1 MLLSY
6 ASAAVALSLYGI
18 LRLLESWSH
27 DPREPPLVN
36 HAIPFLGPI
45 IEMLR
50 HKTRFYIRM
59 KRKHNLP
66 IYTLRVP
73 GSRIYVVNSV
83 PLTSAV
89 QKQYRTLSWIPL
101 LGHAIS
107 WISGTSQAVNEVMA
121 RDMTTEAGFLLGIN
135 KISSPA
141 LAPGPS
147 LDAMNAAAIRAFAAA
162 VDLLA
167 TQDPVQVSFL
177 PWVRSQILLGT
188 TDAIY
193 GPHNPFRDPTV
204 AEAWNSNSNFRPG
217 IPNLGPKALPSFLTS
232 RSIQAREHVVQA
244 LMSYFQAGH
253 HKTGSEMLRA
263 RYAYIV
269 HRHGIHDVADLARL
283 ELSGAFASIE
293 NTVPTTF
300 WFLCRL
306 FSDPLVLEDCRR
318 ELAPLVQTRNRV
330 SYMDIDSVKSS
341 CPILQSTLHETIRY
355 HSVVMS
361 ARKVTEDQVL
371 DKYLLKK
378 GSTLLISATVP
389 HFDPEAW
396 GSDVAQF
403 KHTRFL
409 QQGRVT
415 TGKGSQ
421 RMAFRGFGGG
431 YHLCPGRHFSVTEML
446 SLAAMLILRFDVTPV
461 TGTWD
466 VLLDSDYVSS
476 DGTAAPVPV
485 HDFPVIFSPR
495 SHGNWEL
502 FVSGSGK
509 QMELLAE

>member
-1 MLLSY
+1 
-6 ASAAVALSLYGI
+6 ASFYYCDNITPYVLATALALSFYGI

-50 HKTRFYIRM
+50 HKTRFYLRM
-59 KRKHNLP
+59 KRNHNLP
-66 IYTLRVP
+66 MYTLRVP

-83 PLTSAV
+83 PLISAV
-89 QKQYRTLSWIPL
+89 QKQYRTLSWITL
-101 LGHAIS
+101 LGHAIR
-107 WISGTSQAVNEVMA
+107 WIFGTSQAVDEVMA

-135 KISSPA
+135 KASFPA

-147 LDAMNAAAIRAFAAA
+147 LDAMNTAASQAFAAA
-162 VDLLA
+162 
-167 TQDPVQVSFL
+167 VSFL

-193 GPHNPFRDPTV
+193 GPQNPFRDPSV
-204 AEAWNSNSNFRPG
+204 AEAWNNFRPG
-217 IPNLGPKALPSFLTS
+217 IRNLGPKALPSFLTS
-232 RSIQAREHVVQA
+232 RSIRAREHVVQA
-244 LMSYFQAGH
+244 LMNYFQAGH
-253 HKTGSEMLRA
+253 HQTGSEMLRA

-269 HRHGIHDVADLARL
+269 DRHGIHDLADLARL

-306 FSDPLVLEDCRR
+306 FSDPVVLDDCRR
-318 ELAPLVQTRNRV
+318 ELLPLVKTRNGM
-330 SYMDIDSVKSS
+330 SYVDIDAIKAS

-371 DKYLLKK
+371 DNKYLLKK

-389 HFDPEAW
+389 HFDSEAW
-396 GSDVAQF
+396 GPDVAQF

-409 QQGRVT
+409 QDGQGRDT
-415 TGKGSQ
+415 TGKGTQ
-421 RMAFRGFGGG
+421 RAAFRGFGGG

-461 TGTWD
+461 AGTWD
-466 VLLDSDYVSS
+466 ILLGSDDVSS

-495 SHGNWEL
+495 SHGKWEF

-509 QMELLAE
+509 HMELLAE